1 LLLLFVHKKKFFLL
15 LSTYSDL
22 FFFSVGG
29 ESLFM
34 SAYPANSN
42 VPNLPIR
49 RVAGWLT
56 GALPALAGLQAWQWL
71 AGTGSAR
78 AVMAARRV

>member
-1 LLLLFVHKKKFFLL
+1 
-15 LSTYSDL
+15 
-22 FFFSVGG
+22 
-29 ESLFM
+29 M